1 MKRLLLL
8 FIFLSQFALSQN
20 TAAQSAV
27 QPKQLTIEAIFA
39 EGGITG
45 RPPETVKWSPDGT
58 KVSFVQRDDSGEHGA
73 LYYVDVATGKRAV
86 LVAEEKLA
94 SLAPPVSSIKDE
106 REKER
111 LQRYSV
117 AGYQWAPDSKHLL
130 FDSKGQLWL
139 YSLDTGTAV
148 QLTSAAEPSS
158 DPKFSK
164 SGREVA
170 YIRKHNLWVKPVGE
184 NRERPLTADK
194 DENLL
199 NGEVD
204 WVYAEELDVRSNY
217 FWSPESKQIA
227 FLQMNETKV
236 PSYPIVDWIPQ
247 HPKVDPQKYPKAGDP
262 NPAVRVGVIGSSGGK
277 VKWIEVGEAKDHEYI
292 PRFGWVREGMVW
304 LQLLNRAQNKLDLYF
319 VDVNS
324 GKSRRM
330 LSEASDAWVPVTD
343 MFQILA
349 SGDRFIWPS
358 WRDGFMQLY
367 LYSFDKNNPLAGEAK
382 LERQLTKG
390 DFEVESV
397 EAVDESAGTVLFV
410 ANAGDLRQRQ
420 LFSAKLDGTGQMQ
433 QLSREAGTHGV
444 TMTEN
449 AKYYVDTFSASAV
462 PPRMSVCKLDG
473 TCTAFWEARSVN
485 QYNLPAP
492 KPLELKAADK
502 KATLYGTLLLPPA
515 DVIAAHGGKVPLI
528 NNPYGGPGAQN
539 VVDKWG
545 GSNYLFDVILSRAG
559 FAILHV
565 DNRGMAGRGKAFTA
579 AVKGHFGDI
588 ELADQLAAVDQVL
601 AANPVLDRDRLGWWG
616 WSYGGYMTT
625 YALTHSNRFKAGVAV
640 APVTDWQNYD
650 SIYTER
656 YMGLPSE
663 NKVGYF
669 KSSTVNFATDL
680 SGRLL
685 LVHGTSDDNVH
696 MQNTIQM
703 IQGLITADKP
713 YDLQLYPRKTH
724 GIGGKAARV
733 HLFHRIQDQF
743 ERWLI
748 SGGAQPAAQAGAT
761 TARGPYPKTEEA
773 CLAQGGRWGRVGLR
787 GAALCNLPTHDA
799 GKSCTDH
806 KQCEGACITGNPKV
820 WLFPNDAFGHCA
832 EWTQT
837 VGCLSFME
845 GGKPSPVIC
854 VD

>member
-1 MKRLLLL
+1 MIKRVLLL
-8 FIFLSQFALSQN
+8 FICLSQFAFSQSSASQS
-20 TAAQSAV
+20 TIQPVAQ
-27 QPKQLTIEAIFA
+27 PELTIEAIFA

-45 RPPETVKWSPDGT
+45 RAPETVKWSPDGT

-73 LYYVDVATGKRAV
+73 LYYVDVASGKKAV

-111 LQRYSV
+111 VQRYSV
-117 AGYQWAPDSKHLL
+117 AGYQWAPDSRHLL
-130 FDSKGQLWL
+130 FDSNGHLWL
-139 YSLDTGTAV
+139 YSLETGTAV
-148 QLTSAAEPSS
+148 QMTSAADASS

-164 SGREVA
+164 NGREVA
-170 YIRKHNLWVKPVGE
+170 YIRKHNLWVKSVKDE
-184 NRERPLTADK
+184 QERQLTADK

-217 FWSPESKQIA
+217 FWSPEDKQIA
-227 FLQMNETKV
+227 FLRMNETKV
-236 PSYPIVDWIPQ
+236 PKYPIVDWIPQ
-247 HPKVDPQKYPKAGDP
+247 HPKVDEERYPKAGDP
-262 NPAVRVGVIGSSGGK
+262 NPAVRLGVVSADGGK
-277 VKWIEVGEAKDHEYI
+277 VKWIDVGAPQDREYI
-292 PRFGWVREGMVW
+292 PRFGWVREGMIWV
-304 LQLLNRAQNKLDLYF
+304 QLLNRAQNKLDLYF
-319 VDVNS
+319 VNVNS
-324 GKSRRM
+324 ERSQRI

-367 LYSFDKNNPLAGEAK
+367 LYSFDKKNPLAGEAK

-390 DFEVESV
+390 DLATREFEVESV
-397 EAVDESAGTVLFV
+397 EGVDEAQNVYFI
-410 ANAGDLRQRQ
+410 ANAGNNGNTVHREGFSNGGDTDDALQRQ
-420 LFSAKLDGTGQMQ
+420 LFKVNLDGTRGMQ
-433 QLSREAGTHGV
+433 QVSQGLGTHSVSMPDSAG
-444 TMTEN
+444 
-449 AKYYVDTFSASAV
+449 YYVDTFSSLIA

-473 TCTAFWEARSVN
+473 TCTAFWQARTLEEYKLTAPSV
-485 QYNLPAP
+485 
-492 KPLELKAADK
+492 LELRAADK
-502 KATLYGTLLLPPA
+502 KTALYGTLLMPPQ

-565 DNRGMAGRGKAFTA
+565 DNRGMAGRGMAFAA
-579 AVKGHFGDI
+579 AVKGHFGDV

-601 AANPVLDRDRLGWWG
+601 KGNRQLDQDRLGWWG
-616 WSYGGYMTT
+616 WSYGGYMAT
-625 YALTHSNRFKAGVAV
+625 YALTHSSRFKAGIAV

-663 NKVGYF
+663 NKEGYF
-669 KSSTVNFATDL
+669 KSSTVNFAVDL

-703 IQGLITADKP
+703 IQGLITANKP

-724 GIGGKAARV
+724 GIAGKAARV

-743 ERWLI
+743 EQQLM
-748 SGGAQPAAQAGAT
+748 
-761 TARGPYPKTEEA
+761 K
-773 CLAQGGRWGRVGLR
+773 
-787 GAALCNLPTHDA
+787 
-799 GKSCTDH
+799 
-806 KQCEGACITGNPKV
+806 
-820 WLFPNDAFGHCA
+820 
-832 EWTQT
+832 
-837 VGCLSFME
+837 
-845 GGKPSPVIC
+845 
-854 VD
+854 